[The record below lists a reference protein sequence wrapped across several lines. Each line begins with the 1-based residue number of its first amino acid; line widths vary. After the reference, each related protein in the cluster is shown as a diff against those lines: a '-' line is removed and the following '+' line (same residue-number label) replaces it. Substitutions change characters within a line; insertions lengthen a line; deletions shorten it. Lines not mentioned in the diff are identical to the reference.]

1 MLTSLRY
8 EMKFKA
14 WIKAETRLGIRK
26 EYLKIKVEAAFLFDY
41 FIKLGGGGII
51 INNSYWWYLN
61 LLKAGQI
68 L

>member
-8 EMKFKA
+8 EMKF
-14 WIKAETRLGIRK
+14 KAETRLGIRK

-51 INNSYWWYLN
+51 INNSYW
-61 LLKAGQI
+61 
-68 L
+68 